1 MTGVKAIKNTLVRLT
16 VRLLPLLVYLIFQF
30 TPAQP
35 RKGVT
40 LSLETLK
47 DKIQGG
53 WAGQVIGRAF
63 GGPFE
68 HKYPSSRI
76 PDSIPLLWSSET
88 WEAAFKENPDLY
100 NDLYVELLFLDTLKK
115 KGLRA
120 SPKDLAKA
128 LSRAQFGL
136 HHGLQMARHNFLA
149 GLKPPKTGHWLNNPH
164 ADDDDFQKIAGFIGL
179 ISPGMLPP
187 AIKLGNHVG
196 HIIASGDGYYGGIYV
211 ACLYSL
217 AFIRENSESIVEE
230 AMRVLPPKAIFTQVI
245 SEVLAN
251 YRRQPNNWQETWS
264 YMEKK
269 WGNDTGCPEGVF
281 KPLNFDAKINA
292 VWITIGL
299 LYGGGDFSR
308 TINITTRCGDDTKSN
323 AAISGGV
330 IGTLLG
336 LSRIPSAWQPGLKEL
351 ERIKP
356 RGLDM
361 TYQEAIATSFNL
373 ALETIRRNGGRVD
386 KESIT
391 LPSPKIR
398 PLPWE
403 GNFVNHLPKERR
415 GLSLRLSETNPGT
428 TIEFEGT
435 GFVVTGRII
444 KKVPEDYTYRVAMVI
459 DGRLASAAILPA
471 HPWLRNPTPFF
482 RYNLRPGKHRL
493 FLELSEPSPKADIL
507 LEEIIVYEG
516 KPKR

>member
-1 MTGVKAIKNTLVRLT
+1 VTQLKVRKNTLFKLT
-16 VRLLPLLVYLIFQF
+16 VWRLPLLVYLIFQF
-30 TPAQP
+30 THAQP
-35 RKGVT
+35 RKDFT

-47 DKIQGG
+47 DKIRGG
-53 WAGQVIGRAF
+53 WSGQVIGSAF

-68 HKYPSSRI
+68 HKYQSSRI
-76 PDSIPLLWSSET
+76 PDSIPLLWSAEK
-88 WEAAFKENPDLY
+88 WLAAFEENPDLY
-100 NDLYVELLFLDTLKK
+100 NELYVGLVFLDTLEK
-115 KGLRA
+115 KGLNA
-120 SPKDLAKA
+120 APKDLAKA

-136 HHGLQMARHNFLA
+136 NHGLQMARHNFLA

-164 ADDDDFQKIAGFIGL
+164 ADDNDFQKIAAFIGL
-179 ISPGMLPP
+179 ISPGMLSP
-187 AIKLGNHVG
+187 AIKLGNRVG

-230 AMRVLPPKAIFTQVI
+230 AIRVLPPKAIFTQVI

-251 YRRQPNNWQETWS
+251 YRRHPNNWQETWS
-264 YMEKK
+264 YIEKK
-269 WGNDTGCPEGVF
+269 WGNDIGCPEGVF

-292 VWITIGL
+292 AWITIGL

-308 TINITTRCGDDTKSN
+308 TINITTRCGDDTRSN
-323 AAISGGV
+323 AAISGGL

-336 LSRIPSAWQPGLKEL
+336 LSRIPPEWQPELKEL

-356 RGLDM
+356 KGLDM
-361 TYQEAIATSFNL
+361 TFLDAISTSFKL
-373 ALETIRRNGGRVD
+373 ALEMTRRNGGQVE

-391 LPSPKIR
+391 LVSPKISTL
-398 PLPWE
+398 PLE
-403 GNFVNHLPKERR
+403 VNFVNHFPQERR
-415 GLSLRLSETNPGT
+415 ALNLRLSETNPET

-459 DGRLASAAILPA
+459 DGRLVGAAILPA

-493 FLELSEPSPKADIL
+493 FLELGEPSPKADIL